1 MKKPSNVHQLCFSTS
16 DLIATE
22 CSTTHLLTSKTFSF
36 SLENCPKKNP
46 SPPPM
51 SMLLIL
57 PSLVLPNAVTL
68 KRPLKS

>member
-1 MKKPSNVHQLCFSTS
+1 VKKPSNVHQLYFSTS
-16 DLIATE
+16 GLIATE
-22 CSTTHLLTSKTFSF
+22 CSITHLLMSKIFSF

-51 SMLLIL
+51 SMLLTL
-57 PSLVLPNAVTL
+57 LLLVLPNAVTP